1 MTDGSKTKA
10 ELKTELESLRQQIAD
25 LQTMEGEHKKTEG
38 KLRESE
44 AHYKAVV
51 ENVADAIVINVGT
64 RRVFVN
70 KAFLTLHGLRDMS
83 QASGMPIDNFVVPE
97 DRPLVRERTLAR
109 QRGET
114 MHGVYEYRIRKT
126 DGKVRTVETSAVPI
140 TYGGQPAALAV
151 LRDITHHKLTDEA
164 LLRANLKLEQANRN
178 LEDRVL
184 QRTLDLENSNKQLL
198 DAQEQ
203 LIRTERLSAIGQL
216 SGSVAHDLR
225 NPLGAINNAVYYL
238 KRKLNGSEVVRS
250 NPRVAQFLQIM
261 EDEVSHSNQIIT
273 DLMNFAR
280 VNAPCISITNLQ
292 EVVDTALS
300 RLELADNV
308 RVVKQFDP
316 DLLEVPADAEQLQ
329 RVFMNLIMNAH
340 DAMPEGG
347 ELTISSRRA
356 DGFAELAFSDTG
368 VGISDEDMKKI
379 FDPLF
384 TTKTKG
390 TGLGLAICREIV
402 SKHGGTI
409 DVSSKQGEGSTF
421 RVCVSLNGH
430 RPEADRH
437 VTSYA

>member
-1 MTDGSKTKA
+1 MKDDSMTKA
-10 ELKTELESLRQQIAD
+10 ELIAELKALRCQVAELEAIESDQERTERK
-25 LQTMEGEHKKTEG
+25 LQ
-38 KLRESE
+38 ESE
-44 AHYKAVV
+44 THYKAVV

-70 KAFLTLHGLRDMS
+70 KAFLTLHGLTDMS
-83 QASGMPIDNFVVPE
+83 QASGSPLDDFVVPE

-114 MHGVYEYRIRKT
+114 MPGVYEYRIRRH
-126 DGKVRTVETSAVPI
+126 DGEVRTVETSAVSI
-140 TYGGQPAALAV
+140 TYHGQPAALAV
-151 LRDITHHKLTDEA
+151 LRDITDHKLTDEA
-164 LLRANLKLEQANRN
+164 LLQANLKLEQSN
-178 LEDRVL
+178 
-184 QRTLDLENSNKQLL
+184 RTLEHRVRRRTRALENSTKQLL
-198 DAQEQ
+198 EAQEQ

-238 KRKLNGSEVVRS
+238 KRKLAGSELIQS
-250 NPRVAQFLQIM
+250 NPRIAQFLQIM

-280 VNAPCISITNLQ
+280 VNAPCISLTNLQ

-300 RLELADNV
+300 RLELADHV
-308 RVVKQFDP
+308 QVVEQFDP
-316 DLLEVPADAEQLQ
+316 DLVQVPADAEQLQ

-340 DAMPEGG
+340 DAMSEGG

-356 DGFAELAFSDTG
+356 DGFAELAFTDTG
-368 VGISDEDMKKI
+368 VGMCGEDMKKI

-402 SKHGGTI
+402 SKHGGNI
-409 DVSSKQGEGSTF
+409 DVASKPGHGSTF
-421 RVCVSLNGH
+421 TVRIPLNGH
-430 RPEADRH
+430 GP
-437 VTSYA
+437 